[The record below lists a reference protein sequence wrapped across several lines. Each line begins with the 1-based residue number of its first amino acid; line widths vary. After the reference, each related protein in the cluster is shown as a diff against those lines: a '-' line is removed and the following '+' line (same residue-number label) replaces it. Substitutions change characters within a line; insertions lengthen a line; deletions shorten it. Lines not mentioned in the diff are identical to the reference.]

1 MANTKNTTAKA
12 KANVEQPVNE
22 VETTVTET
30 PEVTSEVKSEPVVE
44 TKAETKSEVPKKRVF
59 NNEDPIPCESIT
71 VGELRM
77 KGIKSNVNY
86 IWAGRG
92 DVTDVEYQDL
102 VAAIRSGKSQVF
114 SPSFII
120 RDEDFIKAFSQ
131 VAKIYDS
138 MYTTQDLKEIFNLSP
153 AQMRSAINSL
163 PEGAKQSIR
172 NMAASMIEKG
182 TLDSVQRI
190 KVLDEIFD
198 TKLMLMT
205 ELFN

>member
-1 MANTKNTTAKA
+1 MANTKTTAKA
-12 KANVEQPVNE
+12 KTKVDEPVNE
-22 VETTVTET
+22 VVDDVVATQPETQIVEIT
-30 PEVTSEVKSEPVVE
+30 PTPSTPTQPAPVVPE
-44 TKAETKSEVPKKRVF
+44 KRKF
-59 NNEDPIPCESIT
+59 ENEDPIPCESIT

-102 VAAIRSGKSQVF
+102 VAAIRSSKSQVY

-120 RDEDFIKAFSQ
+120 KDEDFIKAFPQ

-138 MYTTQDLKEIFNLSP
+138 MYTTQDLREVFNLPPS
-153 AQMRSAINSL
+153 QMKNVILSL

-182 TLDSVQRI
+182 TLDSVQKI
-190 KVLDEIFD
+190 KILDEIFD

>member
-1 MANTKNTTAKA
+1 MANTKTTAKA
-12 KANVEQPVNE
+12 KTKVDEPVNETVDEVVVEQPETQVA
-22 VETTVTET
+22 ETT
-30 PEVTSEVKSEPVVE
+30 PTSPAPTQPAPVVPE
-44 TKAETKSEVPKKRVF
+44 KRKF
-59 NNEDPIPCESIT
+59 ENEDPIPCESIT

-77 KGIKSNVNY
+77 KGIKSGVNY

-102 VAAIRSGKSQVF
+102 VAAIRSSKSQVY
-114 SPSFII
+114 SPAFII
-120 RDEDFIKAFSQ
+120 KDEEFVNAFPQIKK
-131 VAKIYDS
+131 VYDS
-138 MYTTQDLKEIFNLSP
+138 MYTTRDLREIFNLTPS
-153 AQMRSAINSL
+153 QMKNVILTL

-182 TLDSVQRI
+182 TLDSVQKI
-190 KVLDEIFD
+190 KILDEIFD

>member
-1 MANTKNTTAKA
+1 MANTKTTAKA
-12 KANVEQPVNE
+12 KTKVDEPVIEAVDEVVVEQS
-22 VETTVTET
+22 ETQ
-30 PEVTSEVKSEPVVE
+30 VVE
-44 TKAETKSEVPKKRVF
+44 TIPTPSAPTSTTTVVPEKREF
-59 NNEDPIPCESIT
+59 KNEDPISCESIT

-102 VAAIRSGKSQVF
+102 VAAIRSSKSQVY
-114 SPSFII
+114 SPAFII
-120 RDEDFIKAFSQ
+120 KDEEFVNAFPQIKK
-131 VAKIYDS
+131 VYDS
-138 MYTTQDLKEIFNLSP
+138 MYTTQDLREIFNLTPS
-153 AQMRSAINSL
+153 QMKNVILTL

-182 TLDSVQRI
+182 TLDSVQKI
-190 KVLDEIFD
+190 KILDEIFD